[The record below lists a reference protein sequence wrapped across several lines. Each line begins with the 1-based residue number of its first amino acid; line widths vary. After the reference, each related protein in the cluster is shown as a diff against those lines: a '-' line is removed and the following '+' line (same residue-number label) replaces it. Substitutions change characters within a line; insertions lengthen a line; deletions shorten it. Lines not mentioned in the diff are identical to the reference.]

1 DIKYNLYRLFDKD
14 VKVGDRI
21 IWNAKED
28 LARVKATLERDTVN
42 VVRMPVEQRGQ
53 FFDATIQKK
62 GTTKNMLVLPL
73 KGSDERLQDTS
84 KYGYYVR
91 PSGMS
96 FMVVQ
101 HEVKG
106 KSRVTIEPALL
117 VYKNKL
123 KSEDDYAK
131 YCEDVLKLQ
140 KPKVLFKNIKFGSKI
155 LFDGYPFLLKGRTE
169 NRIIMADAQSLF
181 LGNQELKILK
191 RVTKISDDIDH
202 KVESRI
208 KITDEEWT
216 TLWKSVVEQIVTGK
230 FRNRLGTLNGIL
242 QGRKIKLSKDEEARL
257 NELDSK
263 DQETFL
269 SQILLERFLQFST
282 EEKTRLLLQ
291 VISFSGNTTGV
302 DLRLIG
308 GSSGTGTIK
317 TNKNITDHSVILIN
331 ESPTGL
337 FTNRTVLNQ
346 P

>member
-1 DIKYNLYRLFDKD
+1 MFDKD
-14 VKVGDRI
+14 IKVGDRI
-21 IWNAKED
+21 IWNTKED
-28 LARVKATLERDTVN
+28 LARVKASLERDTVN

-84 KYGYYVR
+84 KYGYYIK

-106 KSRVTIEPALL
+106 KRRVTIEPALL
-117 VYKNKL
+117 VYKNNL
-123 KSEDDYAK
+123 KSEKDYVK
-131 YCEDVLKLQ
+131 YCENVLKLQ

-155 LFDGYPFLLKGRTE
+155 LFDGYPFLLTSRSGD
-169 NRIIMADAQSLF
+169 RITMADAQSLF
-181 LGNQELKILK
+181 LANRELSILK
-191 RVTKISDDIDH
+191 RVTKISDDIAQ

-208 KITDEEWT
+208 KITDEEWI

-230 FRNRLGTLNGIL
+230 FCNRLGPLNVV
-242 QGRKIKLSKDEEARL
+242 IKGKKVELSEDEKTRL

-263 DQETFL
+263 DQEEYL
-269 SQILLERFLQFST
+269 SHILLERFLQFNT
-282 EEKTRLLLQ
+282 EEKAHLLLQ
-291 VISFSGNTTGV
+291 VISFSSNTRGV

-308 GSSGTGTIK
+308 GSIRTGVIRVGK
-317 TNKNITDHSVILIN
+317 DITDHSVILIN

-346 P
+346 T

>member
-1 DIKYNLYRLFDKD
+1 MFDKD

-140 KPKVLFKNIKFGSKI
+140 KPKVL
-155 LFDGYPFLLKGRTE
+155 LLKGRTE